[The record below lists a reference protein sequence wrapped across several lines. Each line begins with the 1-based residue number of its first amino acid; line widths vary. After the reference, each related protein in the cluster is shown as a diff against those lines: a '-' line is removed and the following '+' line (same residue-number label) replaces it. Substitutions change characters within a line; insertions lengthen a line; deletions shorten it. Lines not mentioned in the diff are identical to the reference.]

1 MNLTQPPTT
10 SQYFAFGIAALLL
23 AALLYTVNAILSPF
37 VVTGAILFLL
47 YPYRSSPLAS
57 RLMWLSMMLF
67 ACWFLYSLLSLLVP
81 FLVAFLFAYLLNPL
95 VTRMEKRKIPRW
107 LGSAVSVLV
116 LILVVVIGGL
126 FIGPVAFEQFQ
137 SIIAGAA
144 HIAAGTMEFF
154 TSGRA
159 YDILA
164 RFGIPIEGAQQFVL
178 TQVSPRLEFILK
190 TLFEGIFGFLTGF
203 SSLVVHLLGAIII
216 PFLIFYLLKDF
227 PAIGHR
233 AALFVPV
240 PRREKFLASVRRS
253 DLILGKYFRGAI
265 IVALIQG
272 TVAGIG
278 LSIIGV
284 EYALILGIMTG
295 ILDFIPYVGLIT
307 SLVVA
312 SLVAAFSG
320 EPAMTKVISVIF
332 LFLAMKLI
340 EGTVLGPRIIGS
352 GVGLHPVLLILC
364 LMVFGYF
371 LGFVGLLIAVPATA
385 LMVAAFSEWERRRDF
400 PVLMERE

>member
-1 MNLTQPPTT
+1 MNSLQPQSTT
-10 SQYFAFGIAALLL
+10 ELFACAVGALLV

-37 VVTGAILFLL
+37 VVAGAILFLL
-47 YPYRSSPLAS
+47 YPFRSSLLAR
-57 RLMWLSMMLF
+57 RLMWLSAILF
-67 ACWFLYSLLSLLVP
+67 VCWFFYSLLGLLVP
-81 FLVAFLFAYLLNPL
+81 FIIAFLFAYLLNPL

-107 LGSAVSVLV
+107 IGSAVSVLV
-116 LILVVVIGGL
+116 LILVVVTAGL

-144 HIAAGTMEFF
+144 HISRGAMDFF
-154 TSGRA
+154 ASGRI
-159 YDILA
+159 YDFLA
-164 RFGIPIEGAQQFVL
+164 RLGIPMEDAQQFVL

-203 SSLVVHLLGAIII
+203 SSLLVHLLAAIII

-253 DLILGKYFRGAI
+253 DRILGKYFRGAI

-272 TVAGIG
+272 IVAWIG

-320 EPAMTKVISVIF
+320 EPAMTKVISVVI

-385 LMVAAFSEWERRRDF
+385 LMVATFSEWERRRDF

>member
-1 MNLTQPPTT
+1 MNTHQPLTN
-10 SQYFAFGIAALLL
+10 SELFACAVGALLI
-23 AALLYTVNAILSPF
+23 AVLLYTVNAILSPF
-37 VVTGAILFLL
+37 VVAGAVLFLL
-47 YPYRSSPLAS
+47 YPYRTSPLAR
-57 RLMWLSMMLF
+57 RLMWLAVILF
-67 ACWFLYSLLSLLVP
+67 ACWFVYSLLGLLAP
-81 FLVAFLFAYLLNPL
+81 FIIAFLFAYLLNPL

-107 LGSAVSVLV
+107 LGSAISVLI
-116 LILVVVIGGL
+116 LILVVVTAGL

-144 HIAAGTMEFF
+144 HITSGAMDFF
-154 TSGRA
+154 TSGRF
-159 YDILA
+159 YDVLA
-164 RFGIPIEGAQQFVL
+164 RLGIPSEQAQQFVL

-203 SSLVVHLLGAIII
+203 SSLVIHILAAVII

-233 AALFVPV
+233 IALFVPV

-253 DLILGKYFRGAI
+253 DGILGKYFRGAI
-265 IVALIQG
+265 IVAFIQG
-272 TVAGIG
+272 IVAWIG

-320 EPAMTKVISVIF
+320 EPAISKVLSVVV
-332 LFLAMKLI
+332 LFLVMKLV
-340 EGTVLGPRIIGS
+340 EGTVLAPRIIGS

-364 LMVFGYF
+364 LTVFGYF
-371 LGFVGLLIAVPATA
+371 MGFIGLLIAVPATA
-385 LMVAAFSEWERRRDF
+385 LIVAAFSEWERRRDF